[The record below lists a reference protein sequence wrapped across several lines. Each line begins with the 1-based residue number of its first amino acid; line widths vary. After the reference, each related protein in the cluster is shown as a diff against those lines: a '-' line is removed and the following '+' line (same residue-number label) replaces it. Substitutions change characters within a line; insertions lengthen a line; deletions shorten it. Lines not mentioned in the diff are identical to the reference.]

1 MNNGTYIL
9 IAEEQAPDM
18 FNSNNDTPVL
28 FEDIEP
34 QQETL
39 PELPATE
46 VQQQTPQTTEPQNN
60 TYQLAVYASV
70 IIIVLILIAFI
81 IKRLFQTPK
90 VIENDDYTSSDD
102 TENTRIT
109 ENINEAL
116 KKEPKSRPSKLT
128 TSSSIK
134 KCIMSFLEITK
145 EN

>member
-1 MNNGTYIL
+1 MNNGNYIL

-18 FNSNNDTPVL
+18 FDTQSPVL

-39 PELPATE
+39 PELPVAE
-46 VQQQTPQTTEPQNN
+46 VPQQPTRAEQPNN

-70 IIIVLILIAFI
+70 IIIVLLLIAFI
-81 IKRLFQTPK
+81 IKKLFQTPK
-90 VIENDDYTSSDD
+90 DIENDDYINSDEV
-102 TENTRIT
+102 ENTLIT

-116 KKEPKSRPSKLT
+116 KVETKNRPSKLT
-128 TSSSIK
+128 TPSSIK